1 MFKEENIAM
10 LNEEVE
16 NLTREKYKKVPN
28 GNSRTKKRQDI
39 KTNRRRNKL

>member
-1 MFKEENIAM
+1 MFKEDNIAM

-16 NLTREKYKKVPN
+16 NLDREKYKKEPN
-28 GNSRTKKRQDI
+28 GNSRTKKRQVI